1 MTILRF
7 GRVFSSNEEMLDPA
21 HTALVVVDLQND
33 FAHPEGSFAKDGKNV
48 SDITTMTPN
57 LVQLVE
63 NARSAGAMVVWI
75 MQTTLPFGLSDSAA
89 WRDFKSRDGKNPEY
103 TLDGSW
109 GQQLMGPLAANPGEP
124 VVKKYRSSAFVGTDL
139 NLILR
144 AAGIETLV
152 ICGCVTEGCV
162 ESTVRSST
170 FHDFYTFV
178 VEDCVASATSANH
191 EASMT
196 VMKSRYKVFPRAWYA
211 KIWNV

>member
-1 MTILRF
+1 MTVPRF
-7 GRVFSSNEEMLDPA
+7 GRVFSSNDEMLDPV

-33 FAHPEGSFAKDGKNV
+33 FAHPDGSFAKDGKNV
-48 SDITTMTPN
+48 SDITAMTPN

-63 NARSAGAMVVWI
+63 DARSAGVMVVWI

-109 GQQLMGPLAANPGEP
+109 GQQLMNPLAANPGEP

-178 VEDCVASATSANH
+178 VEDCVASATIANH
-191 EASMT
+191 KASMT
-196 VMKSRYKVFPRAWYA
+196 VMKSRYKVFSRAWFA
-211 KIWNV
+211 NTWNV